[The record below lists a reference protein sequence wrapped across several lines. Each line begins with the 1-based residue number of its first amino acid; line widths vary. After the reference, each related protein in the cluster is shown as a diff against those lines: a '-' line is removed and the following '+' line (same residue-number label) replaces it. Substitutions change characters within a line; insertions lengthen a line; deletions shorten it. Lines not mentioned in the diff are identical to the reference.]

1 MMWFFKPRTR
11 NDETGIWGEN
21 VAVARLSDAGY
32 SILGRRVRPDRHDE
46 IDIIARKDKVLAFI
60 EVKTR
65 ASEAF
70 GRPFAAVTA
79 AKKRALCRAAAAYLR
94 RAKYPHLY
102 YRFDVVEVIGRTGD
116 QNPVVR
122 HLEDAFRF
130 PPRYRF
136 CIPEV

>member
-1 MMWFFKPRTR
+1 MMWFSKPRTR

-21 VAVARLSDAGY
+21 VAALWLSDNGY
-32 SILGRRVRPDRHDE
+32 SIVGRRIRPDRHDE

-65 ASEAF
+65 ASETF
-70 GRPFAAVTA
+70 GRPAAAVTA

-94 RAKYPHLY
+94 RAKYPRFY
-102 YRFDVVEVIGRTGD
+102 YRFDIIEVIGRIGD
-116 QNPVVR
+116 ENPVVR
-122 HLEDAFRF
+122 HLEDTFRF

-136 CIPEV
+136 CIPDA

>member
-1 MMWFFKPRTR
+1 MMWFSTPRTR

-21 VAVARLSDAGY
+21 VAAKQLSDNGY

-46 IDIIARKDKVLAFI
+46 IDIIARKENVLAFI

-70 GRPFAAVTA
+70 GRPFTAVTA

-94 RAKYPHLY
+94 RAKYPHLF
-102 YRFDVVEVIGRTGD
+102 YRFDVIEVIGRTGD
-116 QNPVVR
+116 QNPVIR

-136 CIPEV
+136 CIPDA